1 MITQTKIAL
10 VAALVLGSTSLAFAQ
25 DRAHAPRGDS
35 STATHYAEIRDGSWN
50 PNTYEGG
57 DWTRAGGA
65 YRTNL

>member
-10 VAALVLGSTSLAFAQ
+10 VSTSLAFAQ

-50 PNTYEGG
+50 SNTYEGG